1 MRLLAG
7 ALVVFLAIGPAV
19 VRATRVADYSG
30 RPSIALSFKKSFD
43 VPPHAVDVPPDL
55 SVAPEIVTQSRIPPP
70 ACAPVSTMFAR
81 GADTL
86 RGPPVAVR
94 S

>member
-1 MRLLAG
+1 MRLIAG
-7 ALVVFLAIGPAV
+7 ALIVFLAIGPAV

-30 RPSIALSFKKSFD
+30 RPTLALSFKKSFD
-43 VPPHAVDVPPDL
+43 VPPHTVDVPPDL
-55 SVAPEIVTQSRIPPP
+55 SVAPVVVTQSRISPPP
-70 ACAPVSTMFAR
+70 FAPVSTISAR